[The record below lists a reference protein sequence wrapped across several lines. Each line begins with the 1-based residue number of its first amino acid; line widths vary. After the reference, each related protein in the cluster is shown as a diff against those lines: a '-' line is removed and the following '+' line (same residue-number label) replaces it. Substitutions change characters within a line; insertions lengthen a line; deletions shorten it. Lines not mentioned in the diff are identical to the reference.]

1 MNTSL
6 YLFPLPVL
14 DEPPPAQQVEA
25 VLRQCGFL
33 GDSLGEGR
41 YRVGGNFFGQ
51 ITFAGCS
58 PHLKLEPAEE
68 GDADF
73 THLRLWEESRPRL
86 KVAPQRGRP
95 RCRGCGAAVPGWKE
109 RLPQW
114 QEDAT
119 SRWHCAEC
127 GSEMRV
133 AELDWR
139 QYGVAARLLVEVRQ
153 VWPGEAL
160 PGDALLRQ
168 LESGTGRSWSYAWAE
183 SS

>member
-14 DEPPPAQQVEA
+14 EEPPPQEQVEA
-25 VLRQCGFL
+25 LLRQCGFL
-33 GDSLGEGR
+33 GASLGEGR
-41 YRVGGNFFGQ
+41 YRVGENFFGH

-58 PHLKLEPAEE
+58 PHLKLEPVDEQ
-68 GDADF
+68 DAHF
-73 THLRLWEESRPRL
+73 THLRFRQEIRPRL
-86 KVAPQRGRP
+86 RVAPQRGCP
-95 RCRGCGAAVPGWKE
+95 RCRHCGAAVPGWKE

-114 QEDAT
+114 QEDVT
-119 SRWHCAEC
+119 LEWRCAEC
-127 GSEMRV
+127 GSGSRV

-160 PGDALLRQ
+160 PGDGLLRQ
-168 LESGTGRSWSYAWAE
+168 LESGTGRRWAYAWAV